1 MKDGWRVDVRPVRPE
16 DEPLYVEF
24 FKHVTPEDLRLR
36 FFAKVKDFSH
46 AFIARLTSSTTPAP
60 SRLQPWTRTTG
71 ELMGVV
77 RLHADANHQSG
88 EYAIL
93 LRSDLKGRGLGWALM
108 QLMIDYARADGLKTV
123 EGQILRE
130 NTTMLAMCEALGF
143 EAHSDPEDREIK
155 VVRLDLSKEMI
166 PGKRKEG

>member
-1 MKDGWRVDVRPVRPE
+1 
-16 DEPLYVEF
+16 
-24 FKHVTPEDLRLR
+24 
-36 FFAKVKDFSH
+36 
-46 AFIARLTSSTTPAP
+46 
-60 SRLQPWTRTTG
+60 
-71 ELMGVV
+71 MGVV
-77 RLHADANHQSG
+77 RLHADANHETG

-108 QLMIDYARADGLKTV
+108 QLMIDYAKADGLKTV

-130 NTTMLAMCEALGF
+130 NTTMLAMCEAPGF

-155 VVRLDLSKEMI
+155 IVRLDLSKEMI